1 MIIARAILNLEKTKK
16 EIYAGNPWVNHS
28 AEVKNYF
35 LEIRMSI
42 TTEFSIL
49 LI

>member
-16 EIYAGNPWVNHS
+16 EIYAGNPWVNHR

-35 LEIRMSI
+35 LR
-42 TTEFSIL
+42 
-49 LI
+49 